1 MYRFLPFFVTAAALP
16 GPSGQPA
23 KNTTKPM
30 KKMTPVLVVE
40 RIEPSLALWVDRL
53 GFEKRI
59 EVPEGDHL
67 GFVGLTRG
75 GIEIMYQTR
84 ESVRAEIASADLPE
98 VLLPSKDSHTT
109 LFCEVEDLDEI
120 RRSLEGLEIL
130 LPYRKTTYGAE
141 ELWLREPGGHII
153 GFAQFPAP

>member
-1 MYRFLPFFVTAAALP
+1 MYGFLPLFVTVAALP
-16 GPSGQPA
+16 GAGPTPKPS
-23 KNTTKPM
+23 TKPL

-53 GFEKRI
+53 GFEKTI

-75 GIEIMYQTR
+75 GVEIMYQTR
-84 ESVRAEIASADLPE
+84 DSIREEIETADLPK
-98 VLLPSKDSHTT
+98 VLLPSNDSRAT

-120 RRSLEGLEIL
+120 RRSLEGFEIL
-130 LPYRKTTYGAE
+130 LPYRKTAYGSE
-141 ELWLREPGGHII
+141 ELWLREPGGHIV
-153 GFAQFPAP
+153 GFAQFPQQ